1 MATNANPY
9 VVNIVDLQNIALSI
23 TGNPSGSSAIS
34 QLQADVGNLQEMV
47 LYDTKTIAADVIK
60 SFTPGNTIQVPTT
73 NTSGTAF
80 TYGTLGFEYI
90 SNSLTGKILGS
101 LATTFATSVIAS
113 GTTVSITLNSTYS
126 ITNFPNYTGTLLWYT
141 ATTYRSFPIP
151 NGIYTGNSP
160 YVNFNGTQIIIS
172 NLTNT
177 TLQSISPDSSG
188 YSLWLTITVFN

>member
-1 MATNANPY
+1 MATNANPF
-9 VVNIVDLQNIALSI
+9 VVNIIDLQNIAISI
-23 TGNPSGSSAIS
+23 TGDPSGAGAVS
-34 QLQADVGNLQEMV
+34 QLQADVGNLKEMV
-47 LYDTKTIAADVIK
+47 LYETKTVAADVITN
-60 SFTPGNTIQVPTT
+60 FTPGNTIQLDTS
-73 NTSGTAF
+73 TSGTTF
-80 TYGTLGFEYI
+80 TSGTLGFEYI

-113 GTTVSITLNSTYS
+113 GTTISITLNSTYS
-126 ITNFPNYTGTLLWYT
+126 ITKFPNYTGALLWYT
-141 ATTYRSFPIP
+141 GSSYCSFPIP

-160 YVNFNGTQIIIS
+160 YVNFNGTQIIIN